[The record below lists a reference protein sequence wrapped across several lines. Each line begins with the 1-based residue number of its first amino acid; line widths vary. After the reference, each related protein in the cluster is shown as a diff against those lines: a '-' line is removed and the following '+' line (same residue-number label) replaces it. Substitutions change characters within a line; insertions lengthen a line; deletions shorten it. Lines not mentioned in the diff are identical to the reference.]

1 MAKPQHTTD
10 KSRADHD
17 REGSESDVVSFWLL
31 LLFIATFFGIAAEEA
46 RRPTA
51 FQSPSAISAT
61 MGANTGVSSGMNLRA
76 YSVDGKPLLHDES
89 DAQTAA
95 KRRFDLS
102 SRDRDTA
109 HLESPGKLASPATG
123 K

>member
-1 MAKPQHTTD
+1 MTNPKQQTTN
-10 KSRADHD
+10 KSKSAHD

-51 FQSPSAISAT
+51 FQSPASIAAT
-61 MGANTGVSSGMNLRA
+61 LGPMQIHTQAF
-76 YSVDGKPLLHDES
+76 SVDGRPLSQDAS
-89 DAQTAA
+89 DAQAAA
-95 KRRFDLS
+95 KRRFDRS
-102 SRDRDTA
+102 SMERDTA

>member
-1 MAKPQHTTD
+1 MARPKHTTD
-10 KSRADHD
+10 KTHADHD

-46 RRPTA
+46 RRPMA
-51 FQSPSAISAT
+51 FQSPSSISAT
-61 MGANTGVSSGMNLRA
+61 MGIAPRA
-76 YSVDGKPLLHDES
+76 YSVDGKPVSHDEI
-89 DAQTAA
+89 DAQAAA